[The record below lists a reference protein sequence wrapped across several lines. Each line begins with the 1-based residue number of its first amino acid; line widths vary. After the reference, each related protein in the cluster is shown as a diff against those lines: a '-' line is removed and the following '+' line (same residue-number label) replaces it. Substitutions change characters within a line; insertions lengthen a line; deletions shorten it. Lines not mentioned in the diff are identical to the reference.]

1 MAKEGVLQ
9 NDPAYSYV
17 GSGWLDRLRP
27 WLEWRWSPILFCLL
41 GVLLTLPSVWTG
53 YFQDDH
59 LIRERFQG
67 FKHLP
72 GIEGNLLDTCVFGDG
87 RPEHVHAAM
96 DRGLLPWWAS
106 PNWKIAFFRPLSS
119 LSSLLDWRLFGD
131 RAWVMHLHSVFW
143 YGLLVWL
150 LALLYRRLITP
161 PWAAGLA
168 ALLYTLDAAHGY
180 PVAWIA
186 TRNAALSSVFIVL
199 TLYFH
204 DRWRRSNWKPGFA
217 AACVALA
224 AGLLGSEASAAAG
237 AYLAAYALFVD
248 PKKWFRGGVAL
259 LPYLVIVIVWRLVYD
274 YLGYGVAGTML
285 YTDPI
290 REWAR
295 FLPDLA
301 SFLPIMLFS
310 QLGGSDPSAWSFLPP
325 PWMLIWLVVAV
336 LFLIWVGIALWP
348 LLRRDK
354 TARFWA
360 LGMVLSTI
368 PVCTTIPQGR
378 ELMNPGIG
386 AMALIA
392 LFLGT
397 FRSESGPENGRH
409 ERRRLA
415 GALAALWVFLHL
427 WVSVVM
433 LPIQSATVTR
443 YSERFERG
451 LNDTLPADPD
461 ITQATL
467 FIVHSP
473 ADLVSAVMPFQRAAD
488 GTPVPRHTRLLCA
501 GVSPTE
507 IERTEERTLVFRYG
521 DCFLTRPW
529 TQVFRDP
536 AENPFHVGDIVR
548 LTGFEAEVTE
558 VTPDNRPREVRF
570 RFAEPL
576 ETPSYRW
583 VIFEKRAYV
592 PFTPPA
598 IGQTTR
604 IDGLEFRDIIRG
616 VLGG

>member
-1 MAKEGVLQ
+1 MLR
-9 NDPAYSYV
+9 NNPAFPYT
-17 GSGWLDRLRP
+17 GSDWLDRLRP
-27 WLEWRWSPILFCLL
+27 WFGWQWSPFLFCLV
-41 GVLLTLPSVWTG
+41 GMLLTLPSVWSG

-67 FKHLP
+67 FKDLP
-72 GIEGNLLDTCVFGDG
+72 GIEGNLLDTCVFGNG

-96 DRGLLPWWAS
+96 DRGLLPWWTS

-119 LSSLLDWRLFGD
+119 LSSWMDWQLFGD
-131 RAWVMHLHSVFW
+131 RAWAMHLHSVFW

-150 LALLYRRLITP
+150 LALLYRRLIAP
-161 PWAAGLA
+161 PWVAGLA
-168 ALLYTLDAAHGY
+168 GLLYALDAAHGY

-199 TLYFH
+199 TIYFH
-204 DRWRRSNWKPGFA
+204 DRWRRDNWKPGFV
-217 AACVALA
+217 AACAALA
-224 AGLLGSEASAAAG
+224 VGLLGSEATAAAG

-248 PKKWFRGGVAL
+248 PKRWFRGGMSL
-259 LPYLVIVIVWRLVYD
+259 LPYLAIVIIWRLVYD
-274 YLGYGVAGTML
+274 HLGYGVAGTML

-290 REWAR
+290 REWAW

-310 QLGGSDPSAWSFLPP
+310 QLGGSDPSAWSFLPS
-325 PWMLIWLVVAV
+325 PWIWIWLAVAV

-386 AMALIA
+386 AMALVA

-397 FRSESGPENGRH
+397 FRSRGGPEIGWQGH
-409 ERRRLA
+409 DRLA
-415 GALAALWVFLHL
+415 SVLATLWVFLHL
-427 WVSVVM
+427 WLSAVT

-451 LNDTLPADPD
+451 LNDKLPADPD
-461 ITQATL
+461 VTQATL
-467 FIVHSP
+467 FIVRSP
-473 ADLVSAVMPFQRAAD
+473 ADLLSAVMPFQRAAD
-488 GTPVPRHTRLLCA
+488 GTPVPRHTRLLYA
-501 GVSPTE
+501 GMSSIE
-507 IERTEERTLVFRYG
+507 IERPEERTLVFRCG
-521 DCFLTRPW
+521 DSFLKRPW

-536 AENPFHVGDIVR
+536 AEHPFRVGDTVR
-548 LTGFEAEVTE
+548 LTDFEAEVTQI
-558 VTPDNRPREVRF
+558 TPDGQPREVRF

-576 ETPSYRW
+576 EAPSYRW
-583 VIFEKRAYV
+583 VIFEKREYV
-592 PFTPPA
+592 PFTPPP
-598 IGQTTR
+598 IGQTVR
-604 IDGLEFRDIIRG
+604 IRGFEFRDIVKGI
-616 VLGG
+616 LGR